1 MKLSTTR
8 QAIHDALAWGWQQGE
23 SSMVQYLTYLT
34 RIEKS
39 IRRGEPCGDFL
50 EAGFI
55 CAAVNILPG
64 HIGGWLKFAYGPDDL
79 TTVQDALAS
88 QLRFSLFPLS
98 SSKKHAR
105 YFSLAQTAVEGYRLR
120 VWEHRDLPIKL
131 YCDRMGI
138 DEKNW
143 VHNWHDHREKCL
155 NAIKGWDREGVGQVS
170 RMVQSLKGNN
180 EERPS
185 EVLKDLQ
192 NYGF

>member
-1 MKLSTTR
+1 MGAPR
-8 QAIHDALAWGWQQGE
+8 
-23 SSMVQYLTYLT
+23 
-34 RIEKS
+34 
-39 IRRGEPCGDFL
+39 
-50 EAGFI
+50 
-55 CAAVNILPG
+55 
-64 HIGGWLKFAYGPDDL
+64 
-79 TTVQDALAS
+79 
-88 QLRFSLFPLS
+88 
-98 SSKKHAR
+98 
-105 YFSLAQTAVEGYRLR
+105 
-120 VWEHRDLPIKL
+120 LPIKL